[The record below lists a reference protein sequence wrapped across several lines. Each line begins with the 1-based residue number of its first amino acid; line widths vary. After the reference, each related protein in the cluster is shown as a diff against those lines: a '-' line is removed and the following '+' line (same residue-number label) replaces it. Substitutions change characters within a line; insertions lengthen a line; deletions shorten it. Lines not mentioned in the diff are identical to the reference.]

1 MTILLAALFL
11 LNLFVGSVDIP
22 VADVLAILAGGGD
35 AGSPANFIVLGSRVP
50 QAVTSLLAG
59 AGLTLSGLML
69 QTAFRNP
76 LAGPSVLGI
85 NSGASLGVAIVVL
98 FLGSSVSAAG
108 FSWGGYVAVLIGAFA
123 GSAAIMGLLLLFSV
137 WLKNDLMLLITG
149 IMIGYLASSVIML
162 LNYVSSAEGVHGY
175 VMWGMGN
182 FSGVSLDQLPVFAAL
197 ALFGILL
204 TVLLIKP
211 LNLLQLGDN
220 YARNLGLSIN
230 AVRNLLLVATGVLS
244 SVVTAFCGPV
254 SFIGLAVPHIAKMI
268 YRTADHR
275 VLVPGCILTGGVVG
289 LLCNLLCVL
298 PGDFILPLNGVT
310 PLIGVP
316 VILYV
321 ILRPGIAPIS
331 ERRPKAPLK
340 INPPKRRRYIV
351 LCPGSIPGV
360 QSPKIS
366 LQISRLCIFKQH
378 LIERYRTQMP
388 QFCVFLLECA
398 IGGGF
403 IDASQSLGDG
413 YPEIFSIHHGHSAH
427 LARQDEIQVF
437 VGDFSCHFLTSF
449 ASTKEIA
456 GSDFSV

>member
-1 MTILLAALFL
+1 MKFVAMAICMAVLFL

-22 VADVLAILAGGGD
+22 MTEVIDILAGGGD
-35 AGSPANFIVLGSRVP
+35 ADSPANFIVMGSRLP

-98 FLGSSVSAAG
+98 FLGSTVSAAG
-108 FSWGGYVAVLIGAFA
+108 FSWGGYAAVLIGAFV
-123 GSAAIMGLLLLFSV
+123 GSAAIMGLLLLFSA

-149 IMIGYLASSVIML
+149 IMVGYLASSVIML
-162 LNYVSSAEGVHGY
+162 LNYMSTAEGVHGY

-182 FSGVSLDQLPVFAAL
+182 FSGVSTGQLPVFSAL
-197 ALFGILL
+197 SLFGIFIAI
-204 TVLLIKP
+204 LLIKP
-211 LNLLQLGDN
+211 LNLLQLGDD
-220 YARNLGLSIN
+220 YAKNLGLNIN
-230 AVRNLLLVATGVLS
+230 TVRNLLLIATGVLT

-275 VLVPGCILTGGVVG
+275 LLVPGCILTGGTVG

-298 PGDFILPLNGVT
+298 PGNFILPLNGVT

-321 ILRPGIAPIS
+321 IL
-331 ERRPKAPLK
+331 
-340 INPPKRRRYIV
+340 KRRR
-351 LCPGSIPGV
+351 
-360 QSPKIS
+360 
-366 LQISRLCIFKQH
+366 
-378 LIERYRTQMP
+378 
-388 QFCVFLLECA
+388 
-398 IGGGF
+398 
-403 IDASQSLGDG
+403 
-413 YPEIFSIHHGHSAH
+413 
-427 LARQDEIQVF
+427 
-437 VGDFSCHFLTSF
+437 
-449 ASTKEIA
+449 KE
-456 GSDFSV
+456 